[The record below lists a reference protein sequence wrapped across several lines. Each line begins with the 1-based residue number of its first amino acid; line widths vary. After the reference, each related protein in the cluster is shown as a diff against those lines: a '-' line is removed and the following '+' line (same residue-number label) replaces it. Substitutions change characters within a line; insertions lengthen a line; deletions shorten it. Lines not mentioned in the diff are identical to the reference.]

1 MNSSVVR
8 SANFVMPWVAEP
20 VSIAL
25 RSSMI
30 LRFWMKMLKRSDS
43 SFSEAYDLEYS
54 VLKLSKRYLSIF
66 WGVKKGHGEK
76 INEGNM

>member
-1 MNSSVVR
+1 
-8 SANFVMPWVAEP
+8 
-20 VSIAL
+20 
-25 RSSMI
+25 MI